1 MALCVAYTKTLP
13 NVHRQILLYCTR
25 RWRIDDELCV
35 LYVII
40 AVCVCV
46 CVVLMLA
53 CEHALLRI
61 SIWCVRDE
69 WTSIPNKTF
78 FFSRRFKCSV
88 STSDQI
94 IPFGF
99 FTDHQYFYRFEH
111 SHFHRLLLY
120 ISNFILIFFGEAG
133 GLACF
138 LFCFSSL
145 FVSSFV
151 SVFSLYDLC
160 HATVVFQHE
169 ENDFFGININVKQ
182 MNLNRN
188 KNAWITCKWEF
199 VISNTHWNGFYFEK
213 AKHLLLFFEYSTVIS
228 IISSFFVFSFER
240 LLAFNDWTLLNG
252 WRNSL
257 KVKRHRHH
265 SWN

>member
-1 MALCVAYTKTLP
+1 MADRRRIVCFICDYSCVCA
-13 NVHRQILLYCTR
+13 
-25 RWRIDDELCV
+25 CV
-35 LYVII
+35 LCWCWLVSMRFYAFRFGVYV
-40 AVCVCV
+40 
-46 CVVLMLA
+46 
-53 CEHALLRI
+53 
-61 SIWCVRDE
+61 
-69 WTSIPNKTF
+69 TSERLSQIKLF

-199 VISNTHWNGFYFEK
+199 VISNTHWDGFYIEK

-228 IISSFFVFSFER
+228 IISSFFCIFIWKIACF
-240 LLAFNDWTLLNG
+240 
-252 WRNSL
+252 
-257 KVKRHRHH
+257 
-265 SWN
+265 

>member
-1 MALCVAYTKTLP
+1 
-13 NVHRQILLYCTR
+13 
-25 RWRIDDELCV
+25 
-35 LYVII
+35 
-40 AVCVCV
+40 
-46 CVVLMLA
+46 MLA

-69 WTSIPNKTF
+69 WTSIPNKTSF

-120 ISNFILIFFGEAG
+120 ISNFILIFLEK
-133 GLACF
+133 LVVWPV
-138 LFCFSSL
+138 FCFVSHL
-145 FVSSFV
+145 FSFRLLFLYFRFTIFAMQQ
-151 SVFSLYDLC
+151 SFFNTKKTIFS
-160 HATVVFQHE
+160 
-169 ENDFFGININVKQ
+169 GININVKQ

-199 VISNTHWNGFYFEK
+199 VISNTHWDRFYFEK
-213 AKHLLLFFEYSTVIS
+213 AMHLLLFFEYSTVIS
-228 IISSFFVFSFER
+228 IISSFFCIFIWKIACF
-240 LLAFNDWTLLNG
+240 
-252 WRNSL
+252 
-257 KVKRHRHH
+257 
-265 SWN
+265 

>member
-1 MALCVAYTKTLP
+1 MLRF
-13 NVHRQILLYCTR
+13 NIGSDNSIRFFHRPPIFLQIR
-25 RWRIDDELCV
+25 
-35 LYVII
+35 
-40 AVCVCV
+40 
-46 CVVLMLA
+46 
-53 CEHALLRI
+53 
-61 SIWCVRDE
+61 
-69 WTSIPNKTF
+69 TF
-78 FFSRRFKCSV
+78 TFSPS
-88 STSDQI
+88 STI
-94 IPFGF
+94 
-99 FTDHQYFYRFEH
+99 YFQFH
-111 SHFHRLLLY
+111 SH
-120 ISNFILIFFGEAG
+120 FFGEAG

-228 IISSFFVFSFER
+228 IISSFFRIFIWKIACF
-240 LLAFNDWTLLNG
+240 
-252 WRNSL
+252 
-257 KVKRHRHH
+257 
-265 SWN
+265 